1 MSRLF
6 FTLLV
11 AGSLFS
17 LNASNKDIVG
27 QQWLSD
33 LQVLV
38 GLSSQKIDALKGL
51 DKNKNNVRDDVE
63 AYILSKYADDEFQKD
78 MFFKAA
84 QKIQEII
91 SLPKGGEV
99 ENHIRLDRELLDIYT
114 CRDYILYRSESENI
128 EEELL
133 NKTMFKGKVL
143 NTSDRLRAYIDHK
156 KTLPLNFSELTKD
169 ELSRDKES
177 CLTLYESYE
186 NENRQSVTTITR

>member
-6 FTLLV
+6 FTLAV
-11 AGSLFS
+11 TGSLLS
-17 LNASNKDIVG
+17 LNASNKEIVG

-38 GLSSQKIDALKGL
+38 GLSSQRVDALKGL
-51 DKNKNNVRDDVE
+51 DKNRNNVRDDVE
-63 AYILSKYADDEFQKD
+63 AYILSKYADDEFQRD

-84 QKIQEII
+84 QKIQLII
-91 SLPKGGEV
+91 SLPKNSEI
-99 ENHIRLDRELLDIYT
+99 EERIKLDRELLDIYT
-114 CRDYILYRSESENI
+114 CRDYILYKNESENI

-156 KTLPLNFSELTKD
+156 KVLPLNFSELSKD
-169 ELSRDKES
+169 ELKRDKES
-177 CLTLYESYE
+177 CLTLYESYD
-186 NENRQSVTTITR
+186 NENRQSALTTR